1 MAFARHILSLALAL
15 ALSACN
21 QTATDGATSSSMAS
35 DVPEE
40 ALMVPADPG
49 ETAFCDVAGRRMRL
63 EDCADLTSAMEQ
75 ARQGTAAFNVP
86 EELMRDE
93 TVNIRLSI
101 GFPAETRADE
111 LEENMALRPR
121 TPQEELAGQPG
132 TIETYT
138 PIVGRIMRAELTGD
152 GFRIEP
158 MNPAEQT
165 VSGRSATTWEWAV
178 TPLRHG
184 AQELALR
191 TVVMGV
197 TADGTR
203 YALLPTMHI
212 EQVRIERTAW
222 QATMDTF
229 RDLPEV
235 FKVLTAVLTG
245 ATALLAAFWAFRK
258 ALRKPRD
265 DPGKKS

>member
-1 MAFARHILSLALAL
+1 
-15 ALSACN
+15 
-21 QTATDGATSSSMAS
+21 
-35 DVPEE
+35 
-40 ALMVPADPG
+40 
-49 ETAFCDVAGRRMRL
+49 
-63 EDCADLTSAMEQ
+63 
-75 ARQGTAAFNVP
+75 
-86 EELMRDE
+86 
-93 TVNIRLSI
+93 
-101 GFPAETRADE
+101 
-111 LEENMALRPR
+111 
-121 TPQEELAGQPG
+121 
-132 TIETYT
+132 
-138 PIVGRIMRAELTGD
+138 MRAELTGD

-165 VSGRSATTWEWAV
+165 VSDRSATTWEWAV
-178 TPLRHG
+178 TPMRHG

-203 YALLPTMHI
+203 FALLPTMHI

-265 DPGKKS
+265 DPGKKP